1 MSAIGSYSWT
11 TTASGYWSVGG
22 NWSPL
27 GPPTF
32 ASTVVINPIGSP
44 SINAWDDIASRTVT
58 LDNQDPNADVQI
70 GFGAATSATLIVTKG
85 STNAGEIEV
94 RDNGN
99 LVLRG
104 TLNNA
109 GGLIQA
115 DAGFASYNVELENS
129 HITGGS
135 IVEQSDAGIEVLEN
149 STIKGASISTNES
162 DLGITGGSTLTL
174 DDTSVDGTSRVGFD
188 STGNTLVIGVTS
200 LFQGTIY
207 GLAGNTIDL
216 THMAFANL
224 TIGGESLGSNELT
237 LDYGHNTVNLGLVGN
252 YVAAFNPPAGEP
264 GFQISADATG
274 GTLISYVASP
284 LA

>member
-11 TTASGYWSVGG
+11 KTSSGYWSVGG
-22 NWSPL
+22 NWSPD

-32 ASTVVINPIGSP
+32 GSTVVINPIGSP
-44 SINAWDDIASRTVT
+44 SINVWDDIASRTVT
-58 LDNQDPNADVQI
+58 LDNQDPNADVQV
-70 GFGAATSATLIVTKG
+70 GFGAVPSATLTVTKG

-135 IVEQSDAGIEVLEN
+135 IVEQSDAGIEVLSN

-162 DLGITGGSTLTL
+162 NLGITGGSTLTL

-188 STGNTLVIGVTS
+188 STGNILVIGVTS

-207 GLAGNTIDL
+207 GLAGNTVDL
-216 THMAFANL
+216 THLTFANL
-224 TIGGESLGSNELT
+224 VGESLGSKGLT
-237 LDYGHNTVNLGLVGN
+237 LDYLHNTVDLGLTGN
-252 YVAAFNPPAGEP
+252 YAAAFNPPAGEP
-264 GFQISADATG
+264 GFHISADATG